1 MKVIEDVN
9 AMKEFSKGA
18 LADGET
24 LVLVPTMG
32 SLHDGHRELLK
43 IGKASGLRLVLSIF
57 VNPTQFEAG
66 TDFSSYPRDIGRD
79 LVVAAEEGVDCVFCP
94 PAEEIFPKDFNTYV
108 EVGRLAQVLCGPSR
122 PGHFRGVATV
132 VLKLFNIVMPAL
144 AVFGKK
150 DFQQLRII
158 EKMVEDLALEIEI
171 IEAETVRED
180 DGLAMSSRNRYLSAL
195 EREAAAA
202 IPRAL
207 DAASA
212 LFSNGERQS
221 AIIIEKMK
229 KIIEKA
235 APTGVEY
242 INVVDPQTLEDIDV
256 IDKKAL
262 VAVAARF
269 GSARLID
276 NIDLC

>member
-1 MKVIEDVN
+1 
-9 AMKEFSKGA
+9 
-18 LADGET
+18 
-24 LVLVPTMG
+24 
-32 SLHDGHRELLK
+32 
-43 IGKASGLRLVLSIF
+43 
-57 VNPTQFEAG
+57 
-66 TDFSSYPRDIGRD
+66 
-79 LVVAAEEGVDCVFCP
+79 
-94 PAEEIFPKDFNTYV
+94 V
-108 EVGRLAQVLCGPSR
+108 EVGRLSEVLCGPLR

-132 VLKLFNIVMPAL
+132 VLKLFNIVMPAR

-158 EKMVEDLALEIEI
+158 EKMVEDLALGVEI

-180 DGLAMSSRNRYLSAL
+180 DGLAMSSRNSYLSAG

-207 DAASA
+207 KAASA

-221 AIIIEKMK
+221 AVIIEEMK
-229 KIIEKA
+229 NIMEKA
-235 APTGVEY
+235 APTEVEY
-242 INVVDPQTLEDIDV
+242 INVVDPGTLEDIDV

-262 VAVAARF
+262 IAVAVRF

-276 NIDLC
+276 NIQVC

>member
-1 MKVIEDVN
+1 MNVIEDVN
-9 AMKEFSKGA
+9 SMKAFSKGA

-43 IGKASGLRLVLSIF
+43 IGKASGRRLVLSIF
-57 VNPTQFEAG
+57 VNPTQFGTG

-79 LVVAAEEGVDCVFCP
+79 LAVAAEEGVDVVFCP
-94 PAEEIFPKDFNTYV
+94 PAGGIFPEGFNTYV
-108 EVGRLAQVLCGPSR
+108 EVGRLAEVLCGPLR

-132 VLKLFNIVMPAL
+132 VLKLFNIVMPTM

-158 EKMVEDLALEIEI
+158 EKMVEDLALEVEI

-180 DGLAMSSRNRYLSAL
+180 DGLAMSSRNRYLSAG

-207 DAASA
+207 EAASA

-221 AIIIEKMK
+221 AVIIKEMR
-229 KIIEKA
+229 KIMEKA
-235 APTGVEY
+235 APNKVEY

-262 VAVAARF
+262 IAVAARF